1 MNQAEMIKKLRA
13 VYDDDP
19 SLVKP
24 KNHSEKLLMN
34 LSYKGSARNYLD
46 PKYGKMIED
55 VMKEPWWKQN
65 RRKKRVRHCYKPAR
79 SFR

>member
-1 MNQAEMIKKLRA
+1 MNRTKTIKKLRA

-19 SLVKP
+19 S
-24 KNHSEKLLMN
+24 
-34 LSYKGSARNYLD
+34 YFD

-65 RRKKRVRHCYKPAR
+65 RRKKRVRHCYKPVR